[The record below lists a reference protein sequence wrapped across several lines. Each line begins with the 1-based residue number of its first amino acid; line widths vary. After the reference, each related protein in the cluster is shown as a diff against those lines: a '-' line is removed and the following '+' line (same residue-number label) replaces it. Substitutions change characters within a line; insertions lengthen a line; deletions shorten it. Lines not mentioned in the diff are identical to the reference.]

1 MKKDIDQNQNLNGI
15 QKDLRQ
21 IQENTIRYFN
31 KDYQTFLFLRFND
44 PKKSR
49 NWISQLVPEITTTQD
64 VQAFND
70 LFNIVKHHSSRE
82 ELAKASCIN
91 ITFTHSGLKALGVID
106 LELELLPDDFKDGF
120 ATRAKLVRELGAS
133 VPENWIEPL
142 LESKDI
148 HALFIVAADSLENL
162 DNLVDGYIESHT
174 FAAVATIIFRI
185 ETGYV

>member
-120 ATRAKLVRELGAS
+120 ATRAKLVVLGINKGTI
-133 VPENWIEPL
+133 VPEVGSRCTTIRESENSPL
-142 LESKDI
+142 I
-148 HALFIVAADSLENL
+148 CAA
-162 DNLVDGYIESHT
+162 
-174 FAAVATIIFRI
+174 
-185 ETGYV
+185 

>member
-1 MKKDIDQNQNLNGI
+1 MKEDIDQNRNLNGI

-21 IQENTIRYFN
+21 IQGNTIRCLN
-31 KDYQTFLFLRFND
+31 KDYQTFLFLKFND
-44 PKKSR
+44 SKKGR
-49 NWISQLVPEITTTQD
+49 NWVSQMAPEIMTIQD
-64 VQAFND
+64 DKGFND
-70 LFNIVKHHSSRE
+70 LFNIVKHHSSKKG
-82 ELAKASCIN
+82 LAKATWIN
-91 ITFTHSGLKALGVID
+91 ITFTHNGLKALEMSD